1 MLEILGRIIA
11 FIIVIGFLIFM
22 CLFLN
27 KCSEEEK
34 IECEKNG
41 GIYID
46 GYSYYDSCIYGS
58 EGVN

>member
-11 FIIVIGFLIFM
+11 FIVIIGFLILM

-27 KCSEEEK
+27 KCSKEEK

-46 GYSYYDSCIYGS
+46 GYSYYDSCIY
-58 EGVN
+58 E